1 MLSGFDGMYI
11 DEFFAAFP
19 GKAYLGG
26 YPQGTTFDADGDGL
40 ADSVAQIEAMYSRNA
55 PRFSSAL
62 RDALGADALLIA
74 NTGGA
79 LVDSALNGITIE
91 ACDEE
96 AQCARWFAA
105 QAAVAHAPPLSVM
118 WLKGSSK
125 EECAT
130 AARLRGRFPFLL
142 EGTDF
147 YDGTHVVC
155 NNNTLAVPPGF
166 AETETRLRN

>member
-1 MLSGFDGMYI
+1 LFLILFFCFTI

-19 GKAYLGG
+19 GKAYLGK
-26 YPQGTTFDADGDGL
+26 YPDGTRFDADGDGR
-40 ADSVAQIEAMYSRNA
+40 ADSVAQIEAMYAQNA

-62 RDALGADALLIA
+62 RDALGARALLIA

-79 LVDSALNGITIE
+79 LVDAALNGITIE
-91 ACDEE
+91 ACDDE
-96 AQCARWFAA
+96 AQCAEWFAA
-105 QAAVAHAPPLSVM
+105 QAAVAHAPPLSVV
-118 WLKGSSK
+118 WLKGSSA

-130 AARLRGRFPFLL
+130 AALLRERFPFLL

-155 NNNTLAVPPGF
+155 NNATLSRARR
-166 AETETRLRN
+166 A